1 MAKQAHRLTSALQAE
16 ARAHQWLVNI
26 GDELKTVRK
35 ARQKPDD
42 DEMLRFHQAY
52 EALLQAA
59 MSVHAAVCSGQ
70 TASRR
75 RRAA

>member
-1 MAKQAHRLTSALQAE
+1 MARQGDKLTSALEAE
-16 ARAHQWLVNI
+16 ARAHQQLVNI
-26 GDELKTVRK
+26 GDELRTVRK

-52 EALLQAA
+52 EALLTAA

-70 TASRR
+70 AASRR
-75 RRAA
+75 RGLA